1 MGAHKARLLACVAGF
16 VFAPGAALAQPQTG
30 AEGPAQAAPIADQAD
45 QEIVVT
51 ARKREELLI
60 EVPQSITAVTADDLA
75 RLNAT
80 QFRDFANTV
89 PALSFT
95 SEGAGKTQVSLRGVT
110 AGIDIGP
117 TVGIY
122 VDDVP
127 YGSSSAF
134 SNATSLAL
142 DVGLFDLNRVEVLRG
157 PQGTLY
163 GASTMGGLI
172 KYVSVRPD
180 LTRFGGMAQ
189 AGISSTHEGG
199 IGHNLAGAV
208 NVPIVEGRA
217 ALRASGFYTRDG
229 GFIDEL
235 ASGRED
241 VDRSDIYGGRLDL
254 LLQPTDRLSLRITG
268 FAQNIDREGN
278 PAADFD
284 FTGEPVDGPLEQ
296 RRLFTE
302 PFRNRF
308 RLVSGTIDYDFGGAA
323 LTSITSYQT
332 AETTFRQDA
341 SAVYV
346 PALGGAGL
354 ILGSVAVD
362 QGRSTDKFT
371 QEIRLASNGERTV
384 EWLVGAFYTDEQSGN
399 TQQTIQLDPGGQPFP
414 LNLATVS
421 IPSTYEE
428 IAGFGNLTVRLTDRF
443 DISGGLRY
451 AANRQRFE
459 QIGSG
464 ILVGSVPETRTEED
478 VVTYL
483 LNARYQFSEDATAYL
498 RYATGY
504 RPGGPNFV
512 VNDPVTGLPLA
523 EDVFR
528 SDSLTSYEA
537 GFRAQTADRVFAI
550 DLAAYHID
558 WNDIQVTTVAGGVSV
573 IANAGRAAVDGAE
586 ATLTLR
592 PMPGFTASAALAYQD
607 ARLTEDAPL
616 LGADDGDR
624 LPNVPRFTAALN
636 VDYRLSEEG
645 IQPRI
650 GATLRHVSDRNAAFD
665 NNPQLPQYRLPAYT
679 TIDLRAGAT
688 FGAIDLQ
695 LFVRNLFDERGQ
707 LSAFTVL
714 SSAGGPAQ
722 VTMLQPRTIGLS
734 ATTRF

>member
-1 MGAHKARLLACVAGF
+1 MGVRKGALLACVAGL
-16 VFAPGAALAQPQTG
+16 VWLPNAAFAQSALPAAENASHAG
-30 AEGPAQAAPIADQAD
+30 N
-45 QEIVVT
+45 EIVVT
-51 ARKREELLI
+51 ARKREERLI
-60 EVPQSITAVTADDLA
+60 DIPQSVTAVTAEDLA
-75 RLNAT
+75 RLDAT

-89 PALSFT
+89 PALSYT

-134 SNATSLAL
+134 SNASGLAL
-142 DVGLFDLNRVEVLRG
+142 DVGLFDLDRVEVLRG

-172 KYVSVRPD
+172 KYVTARPD
-180 LTRFGGMAQ
+180 LTRMEGTAQ
-189 AGISSTHEGG
+189 AGLSTTNEGG
-199 IGHNLAGAV
+199 TGYNLAGAISLPV
-208 NVPIVEGRA
+208 AQGQA
-217 ALRASGFYTRDG
+217 ALRTSGFYTHDG
-229 GFIDEL
+229 GFIDDPT
-235 ASGRED
+235 AGRED
-241 VDRSDIYGGRLDL
+241 IDRSDIYGGRLDL
-254 LLQPTDRLSLRITG
+254 LIQPAESLSLRLTG
-268 FAQNIDREGN
+268 FLQNIDRDGN

-284 FTGEPVDGPLEQ
+284 LSGAPVDGSLDQ

-308 RLVSGTIDYDFGGAA
+308 RLVSGTIDYDFGPAS
-323 LTSITSYQT
+323 LTSITSYQST
-332 AETTFRQDA
+332 KTRFRQDA

-346 PALGGAGL
+346 PALAGFGL
-354 ILGSVAVD
+354 VLGSVAID

-371 QEIRLASNGERTV
+371 QEVRLASTGERRL
-384 EWLVGAFYTDEQSGN
+384 EWLLGGFYTHERSGN
-399 TQQTIQLDPGGQPFP
+399 TQQTTQLDPAGQPFP
-414 LNLATVS
+414 LNLATLS

-428 IAGFGNLTVRLTDRF
+428 YAGFGNLTFRLTDRF

-464 ILVGSVPETRTEED
+464 LLVGSVPETRTTDE
-478 VVTYL
+478 VATYL
-483 LNARYQFSEDATAYL
+483 LNARYKFSDDATAYL

-512 VNDPVTGLPLA
+512 VNDPATGLPLA
-523 EDVFR
+523 EDTFR
-528 SDSLTSYEA
+528 SDSLESYEA
-537 GFRAQTADRVFAI
+537 GFRAQTADRAFAI

-558 WNDIQVTTVAGGVSV
+558 WKDIQVTTVAGGVSV
-573 IANAGRAAVDGAE
+573 IANAGRAAVDGGE
-586 ATLTLR
+586 LTLTVR
-592 PMPGFTASAALAYQD
+592 PMTGFTASGAFAYQD

-616 LGADDGDR
+616 LGARDGDR

-636 VDYRLSEEG
+636 LDYRLSEEG
-645 IQPRI
+645 LQPRL
-650 GATLRHVSDRNAAFD
+650 GATLRHVSARKAAFD
-665 NNPQLPQYRLPAYT
+665 GNAQLPQYRLPAYT
-679 TIDLRAGAT
+679 SVDLRAGASL
-688 FGAIDLQ
+688 GKVDLQ

-707 LSAFTVL
+707 ISAFTVL
-714 SSAGGPAQ
+714 SSLGGPAQ

>member
-1 MGAHKARLLACVAGF
+1 MPAAENASHAGN
-16 VFAPGAALAQPQTG
+16 
-30 AEGPAQAAPIADQAD
+30 
-45 QEIVVT
+45 EIVVT
-51 ARKREELLI
+51 ARKREERLI
-60 EVPQSITAVTADDLA
+60 DIPQSVTAVTAEDLA
-75 RLNAT
+75 RLDAT

-89 PALSFT
+89 PALSYT

-134 SNATSLAL
+134 SNASGLAL
-142 DVGLFDLNRVEVLRG
+142 DVGLFDLDRVEVLRG

-172 KYVSVRPD
+172 KYVTARPD
-180 LTRFGGMAQ
+180 LTRMEGTAQ
-189 AGISSTHEGG
+189 AGLSTTNEGG
-199 IGHNLAGAV
+199 TGYNLAGAISLPV
-208 NVPIVEGRA
+208 AQGQA
-217 ALRASGFYTRDG
+217 ALRTSGFYTHDG
-229 GFIDEL
+229 GFIDDPT
-235 ASGRED
+235 AGRED
-241 VDRSDIYGGRLDL
+241 IDRSDIYGGRLDL
-254 LLQPTDRLSLRITG
+254 LIQPAESLSLRLTG
-268 FAQNIDREGN
+268 FLQNIDRDGN

-284 FTGEPVDGPLEQ
+284 LSGAPVDGSLDQ

-308 RLVSGTIDYDFGGAA
+308 RLVSGTIDYDFGPAS
-323 LTSITSYQT
+323 LTSITSYQST
-332 AETTFRQDA
+332 KTRFRQDA

-346 PALGGAGL
+346 PALAGFGL
-354 ILGSVAVD
+354 VLGSVAID

-371 QEIRLASNGERTV
+371 QEVRLASTGERRL
-384 EWLVGAFYTDEQSGN
+384 EWLLGGFYTHERSGN
-399 TQQTIQLDPGGQPFP
+399 TQQTTQLDPAGQPFP
-414 LNLATVS
+414 LNLATLS

-428 IAGFGNLTVRLTDRF
+428 YAGFGNLTFRLTDRF

-464 ILVGSVPETRTEED
+464 LLVGSVPETRTTDE
-478 VVTYL
+478 VATYL
-483 LNARYQFSEDATAYL
+483 LNARYKFSDDATAYL

-512 VNDPVTGLPLA
+512 VNDPATGLPLA
-523 EDVFR
+523 EDTFR
-528 SDSLTSYEA
+528 SDSLESYEA
-537 GFRAQTADRVFAI
+537 GFRAQTADRAFAI

-558 WNDIQVTTVAGGVSV
+558 WKDIQVTTVAGGVSV
-573 IANAGRAAVDGAE
+573 IANAGRAAVDGGE
-586 ATLTLR
+586 LTLTVR
-592 PMPGFTASAALAYQD
+592 PMTGFTASGAFAYQD

-616 LGADDGDR
+616 LGARDGDR

-636 VDYRLSEEG
+636 LDYRLSEEG
-645 IQPRI
+645 LQPRL
-650 GATLRHVSDRNAAFD
+650 GATLRHVSARKAAFD
-665 NNPQLPQYRLPAYT
+665 GNAQLPQYRLPAYT
-679 TIDLRAGAT
+679 SVDLRAGASL
-688 FGAIDLQ
+688 GKVDLQ

-707 LSAFTVL
+707 ISAFTVL
-714 SSAGGPAQ
+714 SSLGGPAQ